1 MKNKR
6 FTGNEEQKIL
16 AKVDEAIKSVV
27 DELSATKNLADT
39 KNPYRDSNSMTEE
52 TRSELSALG
61 VRRGDEELIN
71 SGEGIPRSPGEN
83 NFGSSFV
90 LLFAALVALLTISAF
105 TAVIILKAIVS

>member
-1 MKNKR
+1 MNNKR
-6 FTGNEEQKIL
+6 FSGNEEQQIL
-16 AKVDEAIKSVV
+16 SKVDAAIERVV
-27 DELSATKNLADT
+27 NELSATKNLADT

-71 SGEGIPRSPGEN
+71 SGEGMPRSPIDN

-90 LLFAALVALLTISAF
+90 LLFAGLVALLTISAF
-105 TAVIILKAIVS
+105 TAVIILKAIV